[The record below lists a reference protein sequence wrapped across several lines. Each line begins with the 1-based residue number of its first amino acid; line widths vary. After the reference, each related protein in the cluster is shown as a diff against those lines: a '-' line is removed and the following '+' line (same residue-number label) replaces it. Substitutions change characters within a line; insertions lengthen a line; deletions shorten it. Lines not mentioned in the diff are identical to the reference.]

1 MNNVTRSLVLI
12 LAASLLGSCSTERM
26 LAKCPSTGILA
37 EASSMTSFVPGKPMV
52 PANIVYR
59 IDARK
64 VATACSVD
72 KDTRT
77 SDSSLEISFRAYRQ
91 KGGGAADYTVPF
103 FVVVNDSDGNL
114 GQKKTYSA
122 RLVFQPGQTQVDFV
136 QPIDSFPIKAAH
148 SKQAFDYHLLVGLLL
163 TKQQL
168 EYNRKTDRYA
178 E

>member
-12 LAASLLGSCSTERM
+12 LAAPLLGSCMTERM
-26 LAKCPSTGILA
+26 LAKCPTTAVLA
-37 EASSMTSFVPGKPMV
+37 ETSSLTSFTPGKTMV

-64 VATACSVD
+64 VTTACSVD
-72 KDTRT
+72 KDDHT
-77 SDSSLEISFRAYRQ
+77 SDSSLEISFRAYRP
-91 KGGGAADYTVPF
+91 KGGGANQYTVPF

-114 GQKKTYSA
+114 LQKKTYSA
-122 RLVFQPGQTQVDFV
+122 NLIFESGQTQVEFK
-136 QPIDSFPIKAAH
+136 QPIDSISIKLTH
-148 SKQAFDYHLLVGLLL
+148 SKQAFDYHLLVGLQL

-168 EYNRKTDRYA
+168 DYNRKTDRYA